1 MSLYR
6 AEKLI
11 DLACSTTHD
20 EEARTAALAACRL
33 IRKHGLRLTA
43 DPLRPSARGA
53 RHEHDPRGARR
64 EPAPAPRHAEPARE
78 KPPNGGAWS
87 EAHRSTRCESCGSRI
102 AAGDEVYVVAG
113 TTWCARH

>member
-43 DPLRPSARGA
+43 DPSRPVTRAEQTRK
-53 RHEHDPRGARR
+53 RT
-64 EPAPAPRHAEPARE
+64 APKRE

-87 EAHRSTRCESCGSRI
+87 QATRSGRCENCHDAI
-102 AAGDEVYVVAG
+102 APGDEIYVVGGVA
-113 TTWCARH
+113 WCARH

>member
-33 IRKHGLRLTA
+33 IRKHGLKLTA
-43 DPLRPSARGA
+43 DTLSS
-53 RHEHDPRGARR
+53 DARR
-64 EPAPAPRHAEPARE
+64 VRREEPRPRPPERKEPARA
-78 KPPNGGAWS
+78 KPPSRGVWAKATRAG
-87 EAHRSTRCESCGSRI
+87 RCEGCGSRF
-102 AAGDEVYVVAG
+102 ATGDDVYIVADVA
-113 TTWCARH
+113 WCARH

>member
-43 DPLRPSARGA
+43 APHNSEAR
-53 RHEHDPRGARR
+53 RVHR
-64 EPAPAPRHAEPARE
+64 EPAQPRPRRQPEPVRAS
-78 KPPNGGAWS
+78 PPPSRGIWAKATRAG
-87 EAHRSTRCESCGSRI
+87 RCEGCGTRFTT
-102 AAGDEVYVVAG
+102 GDDVYVVADVA
-113 TTWCARH
+113 WCARH